1 MTVLEFK
8 KKIKNVSQI
17 DKSNYIAPP
26 ANTTAI
32 GIDLG
37 TTNSVVS
44 IFSGEDEKPTTL
56 FYEGSN
62 LIPSLLYYDAE
73 NDKIIVG
80 LKAKKFN
87 DKDSSHVIKSTKR
100 SMGKNHPPFCSHNK
114 TFSAEEVATAILQ
127 YILSHPTIVEEKE
140 KQGGL
145 WAVITVP
152 AHFDDA
158 ARTATILSAE
168 KAGITVLR
176 IINEPTAAALAY
188 SVLDETDKNNSENLA
203 IFDFGG
209 GTFDVSIVE
218 RNDLTFNVLSS
229 EGDVNLGGDDIDEV
243 LAQFFLK
250 KVEPPFIAR
259 RAEKDSELYRKI
271 SLHAQDAKKA
281 LQTAL
286 SVTIEDQNL
295 DGKGSSLKVTLD
307 RNEFEEMIF
316 SILQKALF
324 LTERSIQSAKKS
336 PKNISRILLVGGSTR
351 LNLIRKMLTDYFPC
365 VVDARLEPDIA
376 VSWGACIQAA
386 IILGIEI
393 ETILVDVCTHTLGV
407 GVVES
412 SDAAQDNVKQIAK
425 KYGLSYPLSESELKS
440 KFGDKIDD
448 FNLEVQGLLRV
459 APILYRN
466 SPLPARKSEFF
477 NTVYHNQGAVHVVV
491 VQGEGDIVNEN
502 RLIGSFMFQLV
513 QPTPKGTRCEIQLT
527 YDVNGMVQ
535 VFAKQLGTD
544 NEYRAHF
551 DSRTGQVQGWSKV
564 ETSPIPTSL
573 SEPKITLESS
583 NVTVLPKVTKMNKNL
598 EVSEDLDNHK
608 VVSISFGSKKKDVI
622 NESSDLNSISVVNAI
637 ILRAKRVLSKMDL
650 NSPEYD
656 KIFTLT
662 KQYAQLIERSH
673 EENCEDEV
681 EIIEDELLLCL
692 EGK

>member
-637 ILRAKRVLSKMDL
+637 ILRAKRDLSKMDL